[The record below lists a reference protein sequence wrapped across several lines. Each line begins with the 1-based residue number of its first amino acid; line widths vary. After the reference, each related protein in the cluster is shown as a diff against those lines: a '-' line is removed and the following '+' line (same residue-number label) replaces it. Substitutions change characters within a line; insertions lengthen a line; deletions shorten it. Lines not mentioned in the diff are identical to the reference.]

1 MQFKILTAITTF
13 LAASS
18 VQAAIA
24 PSDIVKTL
32 ETVTDL
38 SSDTNDIAK
47 TITNPVQIFTA
58 VPKLIGSFKNIIT
71 TVTDAISMLGDLPED
86 TDFPKSGQS
95 EICEAFTGF
104 VKVHQNLLETII
116 GKKGL
121 LSSTPF
127 TAPIAAV
134 LRVLEGVVDKVAFT
148 IIGTVPTCEESAK
161 KDLEALDKTLG
172 ETIDT
177 YSS

>member
-1 MQFKILTAITTF
+1 MQFKLLTAVTTF

-47 TITNPVQIFTA
+47 TITNPIQIFTA
-58 VPKLIGSFKNIIT
+58 APRLINSFKDIIS
-71 TVTDAISMLGDLPED
+71 TVTNAVTMLGDLPKD
-86 TDFPKSGQS
+86 PDFPESGQS
-95 EICEAFTGF
+95 EICEAFISF

-134 LRVLEGVVDKVAFT
+134 LRVLENVVDKVAFT
-148 IIGTVPTCEESAK
+148 IIGTVPTCADGAK

-172 ETIDT
+172 KTIEI
-177 YSS
+177 YS

>member
-1 MQFKILTAITTF
+1 MQFKLLTAVTTF

-24 PSDIVKTL
+24 PSDIVNTL
-32 ETVTDL
+32 EKVTDL
-38 SSDTNDIAK
+38 SSDTDDIAK
-47 TITNPVQIFTA
+47 SITSPFQIFTA
-58 VPKLIGSFKNIIT
+58 APRLIGSFKDIVT
-71 TVTDAISMLGDLPED
+71 TVTGAITMLGDLPD
-86 TDFPKSGQS
+86 KTDFPESGQS

-134 LRVLEGVVDKVAFT
+134 LRVLENVVDKVAFI
-148 IIGTVPTCEESAK
+148 IIGTVPTCADGAK
-161 KDLEALDKTLG
+161 KDLEALDGTLG
-172 ETIDT
+172 RTIEI
-177 YSS
+177 YS

>member
-1 MQFKILTAITTF
+1 MTF
-13 LAASS
+13 SQIQTFANG
-18 VQAAIA
+18 
-24 PSDIVKTL
+24 
-32 ETVTDL
+32 L
-38 SSDTNDIAK
+38 S
-47 TITNPVQIFTA
+47 Q
-58 VPKLIGSFKNIIT
+58 
-71 TVTDAISMLGDLPED
+71 
-86 TDFPKSGQS
+86 
-95 EICEAFTGF
+95 F

-161 KDLEALDKTLG
+161 KDLDALDKTLG
-172 ETIDT
+172 ETIDA
-177 YSS
+177 YSF